1 MGREQVVGTA
11 GQEHWPETRAPL
23 PASAQS
29 ARMRTCSKP
38 PPPTSPAQGCL
49 TYSNISHP
57 PPHQPLGELDPGT
70 GEGRVPGPST
80 PTSCLLW
87 LETPVRRT
95 WPSEPQAPSHCIR
108 TPGRGRPPSTPCRL

>member
-57 PPHQPLGELDPGT
+57 PPTSAPGGT
-70 GEGRVPGPST
+70 GPGYWGGAGAWPQHPYLVP
-80 PTSCLLW
+80 
-87 LETPVRRT
+87 PV
-95 WPSEPQAPSHCIR
+95 A
-108 TPGRGRPPSTPCRL
+108 